1 MRNLQ
6 GVIFDMDGLIFD
18 TEQLY
23 YRATK
28 EIADEFAIAY
38 DMDIYKRYIGVGD
51 DEVWAAYHEM
61 YDDLHGEEVIADFIE
76 RSFNRTIEL
85 FEAGVADLKPGLA
98 EILAYLDEKQIPR
111 IIASSNQRRI
121 IDILL
126 EKNELQETFAHIVS
140 FEDVARA
147 KPDPEIFEKAHQ
159 FFDVPKENLLIL
171 EDSKNGILAAHDA
184 GIDVIMIPDLLE
196 PTSDLIDKSLA
207 VLPTLADVPGF
218 LEK

>member
-18 TEQLY
+18 TEHLY

-28 EIADEFAIAY
+28 EIADELAIDY
-38 DMDIYKRYIGVGD
+38 DMEIYKQYIGVGD

-61 YDDLHGEEVIADFIE
+61 YDDLYGEEVIVEFID

-85 FEAGVADLKPGLA
+85 FEAGAADLKPGLT
-98 EILAYLDEKQIPR
+98 EILDYLAEKQIPR

-126 EKNELQETFAHIVS
+126 EKNGLQDAFEHIVS
-140 FEDVARA
+140 FEDVTRA
-147 KPDPEIFEKAHQ
+147 KPDPQIFEKAHQ
-159 FFDVPKENLLIL
+159 FFDAPKENILIL
-171 EDSKNGILAAHDA
+171 EDSKNGILAAHSA

-196 PTSDLIDKSLA
+196 PTPDLVEKSLA
-207 VLPTLADVPGF
+207 VLDTLADVPGF